1 MKNRQKGTLYEL
13 EVQKILEG
21 FLSAKVTK
29 EKKERRKNEKEM

>member
-21 FLSAKVTK
+21 FLSAKGQK
-29 EKKERRKNEKEM
+29 SREWYHLIS